1 MKLMESARSSSKSKS
16 RSRPWPRFV
25 VCLENKGNEVALEI
39 GKIYQQVKPHVG
51 DMAGWV
57 RVVDES
63 GEDYLFPGRRF
74 AEITLPAQAKRVLTK
89 R

>member
-1 MKLMESARSSSKSKS
+1 
-16 RSRPWPRFV
+16 
-25 VCLENKGNEVALEI
+25 VALEI